1 MQQQQTYGNPTL
13 QEVFYDNG
21 SRAHMLHMHPGRLE
35 LLYIAGGSGH
45 LRVGNNWYF
54 VHKGNFVVCNAQ
66 TLHGQDPEQQ
76 VWIPTYCV
84 AITGVQLPELPSD
97 WLIDSGRNPVIE
109 MPEDTAWLA
118 REWIQSLYVFF
129 QEPER
134 DAALC
139 QACMLTL
146 FHLVWR
152 ELRRREEPDGP
163 HPQRETPILR
173 QIFFYLNA
181 HYREKVFLMDVAQK
195 LNISESHVSHTFR
208 RTTGMSPMQYV
219 LYRRIGD
226 AQSMLAET
234 DEPIHEIE
242 VKLGFGSSCHFSAT
256 FRKYVGISPSE
267 YRKQFRKEL
276 G

>member
-1 MQQQQTYGNPTL
+1 MQQQQTCGNPTL

-21 SRAHMLHMHPGRLE
+21 SRAHMLHMHPERLE

-45 LRVGNNWYF
+45 LCVGNNWYF

-76 VWIPTYCV
+76 VWLPTYCV

-134 DAALC
+134 DVALC

-163 HPQRETPILR
+163 YPQREIPILR
-173 QIFFYLNA
+173 QIFFYLDA
-181 HYREKVFLMDVAQK
+181 HYREKVFLMDIAQK
-195 LNISESHVSHTFR
+195 LNVSESHVSHTFR

-256 FRKYVGISPSE
+256 FRKYIGISPSE
-267 YRKQFRKEL
+267 YRKQFRKDN
-276 G
+276 